1 VGETLEESARREALE
16 EVEKNQVDQDSI
28 DEIVVETPL
37 VADIDAPEVAD
48 IDAPEGEEQRE
59 SVSIL

>member
-1 VGETLEESARREALE
+1 MNEKVQEALE

-28 DEIVVETPL
+28 DEIVLDTPQ
-37 VADIDAPEVAD
+37 VADIDAPEVAG